1 MSETFTY
8 KDQVLEIIDTLEL
21 ETETD
26 KSILKSRFLG
36 EVLNYE
42 QRKDHTKKYY
52 NIFRFIVTT
61 GSILLPAVLSMGQM
75 DPAKLPKNFDNISY
89 WVSWTISLMVTG
101 SNGFLQLFSLDK
113 NYFEYAIT
121 TEQLKTEGWQF
132 FQLSG
137 KYEDCES
144 HKEAYKSFSK
154 SIENIKRKQVEKEF
168 SGKGDVNKNKSGNK
182 KEPKFNFQDEL
193 MKQLPDQHKLK
204 DIENGIHK
212 KSEKVD
218 EMTNLMD
225 KKMSQLNLL
234 MDTLQDKKDISL
246 SIKDNLKTES
256 SDKKDNIVSEITTEI
271 IDQTIDK
278 SIIEKD
284 KDK

>member
-1 MSETFTY
+1 MSNFTY
-8 KDQVLEIIDTLEL
+8 KEQVSEIIETLDL

-42 QRKDHTKKYY
+42 ERRNHTKKYY

-61 GSILLPAVLSMGQM
+61 GSIILPAILSMGQM
-75 DPAKLPKNFDNISY
+75 DPAKLPKNFDNMSY
-89 WVSWTISLMVTG
+89 WASWTISLMVTG

-113 NYFEYAIT
+113 NYFEYALT

-137 KYEDCES
+137 KYEECES
-144 HKEAYKSFSK
+144 HKEAYKPFSK

-168 SGKGDVNKNKSGNK
+168 PGKADVNKNKAGVK

-193 MKQLPDQHKLK
+193 MKQLPDQYESQKK
-204 DIENGIHK
+204 DIEKG
-212 KSEKVD
+212 SEKIS

-225 KKMSQLNLL
+225 SKMNQLNSLVTML
-234 MDTLQDKKDISL
+234 ESKNKNPETITNVKDIFKE
-246 SIKDNLKTES
+246 SIAEQ
-256 SDKKDNIVSEITTEI
+256 VSETAKGVIS
-271 IDQTIDK
+271 DTIDK
-278 SIIEKD
+278 AITTKENQKD
-284 KDK
+284 K